1 MSCFSFDGKKKRG
14 GTKDFNEKQRLVHKY
29 KQEFKGAV
37 REIRKDNEF
46 LTRIKIKEQM
56 ERWECFHVITSPIYC
71 MIVTIYCT
79 IVTIYCTIVNIYCTI
94 VTIYCTIVTIY
105 FWDNC

>member
-1 MSCFSFDGKKKRG
+1 MCCFSFDGKKKRG

-56 ERWECFHVITSPIYC
+56 ERWECFHVITGP
-71 MIVTIYCT
+71 IYCT
-79 IVTIYCTIVNIYCTI
+79 IVSVIPV
-94 VTIYCTIVTIY
+94 
-105 FWDNC
+105 FS